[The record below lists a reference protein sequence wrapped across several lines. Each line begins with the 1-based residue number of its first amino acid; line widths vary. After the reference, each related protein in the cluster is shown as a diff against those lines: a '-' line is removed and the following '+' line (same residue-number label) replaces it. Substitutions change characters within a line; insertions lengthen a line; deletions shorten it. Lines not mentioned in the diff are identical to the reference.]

1 MNDLNDPLLEPK
13 ANANNT
19 VATLE
24 HRAAASDDR
33 RSTNA
38 NAPSSKLAPWS
49 LFLAGIAL
57 LLSVLIAWWSVE
69 RTKKLEKN
77 IGQKLVTMEAES
89 REVRSQTKQ
98 SQEQLR
104 EMQGRQSVAESKINE
119 SQATQSQLEK
129 QYQELSR
136 SRGDGQLQDVENS
149 IAAAIAQLQWSG
161 SIRGALLALQDA
173 DNRLERMN
181 QPPLIGV
188 RRQIAKD
195 MERLRLIQVADPI
208 NLTAKLDL
216 VIESVPNLAL
226 LSGPSNTVS
235 APEKN
240 TNNPNQPFLEKM
252 SQASLNGWTSI
263 KTEFL
268 HLFRV
273 QRVDSPDAVLLA
285 PEQAYFVRE
294 NLKLRLQTARL
305 GILARQ
311 EKMVRAD
318 TAAASEILKRFFDQK
333 QRGVI
338 NGLAELEQVGAAP
351 IAVEL
356 PSLAEVLAQVR
367 ALRSKEGKL

>member
-13 ANANNT
+13 ANVNAN
-19 VATLE
+19 E
-24 HRAAASDDR
+24 AALDSIAPVKGDR
-33 RSTNA
+33 RSASTI
-38 NAPSSKLAPWS
+38 APSSKLAPWS

-57 LLSVLIAWWSVE
+57 LSSIAIGWWSVE
-69 RTKKLEKN
+69 RTKKIEKT
-77 IGQKLVTMEAES
+77 IGQRIVAIETDN
-89 REVRSQTKQ
+89 REVRNQSKQ

-104 EMQGRQSVAESKINE
+104 EMQGRQSVSESKINE
-119 SQATQSQLEK
+119 SAATQSQLEK

-226 LSGPSNTVS
+226 LSDAGNNAPP
-235 APEKN
+235 PEKSAG
-240 TNNPNQPFLEKM
+240 NPNQPFLEKM
-252 SQASLNGWTSI
+252 SQASVNGWTSL

-273 QRVDSPDAVLLA
+273 QRVDSADAILLA

-305 GILARQ
+305 GVLARQ

-318 TAAASEILKRFFDQK
+318 IAAASEILKRFFDQK
-333 QRGVI
+333 QRTVI

-356 PSLAEVLAQVR
+356 PTLAEVLAQVR